1 MPNLEYNFGDQ
12 KSTIFIAK
20 IIKFHP
26 DLWVF
31 SMKKIRARLPCPFP
45 EKGKIFFSK
54 FYIYRG
60 GIYIYIYVYTLHCTA
75 LYIYIYTVY
84 YTLVIYVLKKKNL
97 MLYFLFHY
105 NKIIIYA
112 LLCHFCHT
120 LNC

>member
-1 MPNLEYNFGDQ
+1 MQNLECNFGDQ

-31 SMKKIRARLPCPFP
+31 SMKKIRARLPCHFP

-60 GIYIYIYVYTLHCTA
+60 GYIYIYIYMYMYIHCIALHCI
-75 LYIYIYTVY
+75 YIYIY
-84 YTLVIYVLKKKNL
+84 IYIQYI
-97 MLYFLFHY
+97 LY
-105 NKIIIYA
+105 IIHPLYMY
-112 LLCHFCHT
+112 
-120 LNC
+120 

>member
-31 SMKKIRARLPCPFP
+31 SMKKIRARLPCHFP

-60 GIYIYIYVYTLHCTA
+60 VYIYIYIYIYVYTLHCTA
-75 LYIYIYTVY
+75 LYIYIYCILNTRY
-84 YTLVIYVLKKKNL
+84 ICIEKKNL
-97 MLYFLFHY
+97 MLNFLFH
-105 NKIIIYA
+105 
-112 LLCHFCHT
+112 
-120 LNC
+120 

>member
-12 KSTIFIAK
+12 KSAIFIAK

-31 SMKKIRARLPCPFP
+31 SMKKIRARLPCHFP

-60 GIYIYIYVYTLHCTA
+60 VYIYIYIYIYMYIYFIALHFI
-75 LYIYIYTVY
+75 YIYIYIYIYFILLIY
-84 YTLVIYVLKKKNL
+84 Y
-97 MLYFLFHY
+97 LF
-105 NKIIIYA
+105 
-112 LLCHFCHT
+112 F
-120 LNC
+120 

>member
-31 SMKKIRARLPCPFP
+31 SMKKICARLPCHFP

-60 GIYIYIYVYTLHCTA
+60 GIYIYIYIYIYTLHCTA
-75 LYIYIYTVY
+75 LYIYIVGS
-84 YTLVIYVLKKKNL
+84 
-97 MLYFLFHY
+97 LYNEVSGLANQAFVKRKFAITIRNY
-105 NKIIIYA
+105 SV
-112 LLCHFCHT
+112 
-120 LNC
+120 

>member
-31 SMKKIRARLPCPFP
+31 SMKKIRARLPCHFP

-60 GIYIYIYVYTLHCTA
+60 GIYIYMYIHCTA
-75 LYIYIYTVY
+75 LHCIYIYIYIYNLY
-84 YTLVIYVLKKKNL
+84 YTPVIYLLKKK
-97 MLYFLFHY
+97 
-105 NKIIIYA
+105 KI
-112 LLCHFCHT
+112 
-120 LNC
+120 

>member
-31 SMKKIRARLPCPFP
+31 SMKKIRARLPCHFP

-60 GIYIYIYVYTLHCTA
+60 GIYIYIYIYVCIYIALHCIV
-75 LYIYIYTVY
+75 YIYIYIYIY
-84 YTLVIYVLKKKNL
+84 YILYTYYIY
-97 MLYFLFHY
+97 
-105 NKIIIYA
+105 I
-112 LLCHFCHT
+112 
-120 LNC
+120 

>member
-31 SMKKIRARLPCPFP
+31 SMKKIRTRLPYHFP

-60 GIYIYIYVYTLHCTA
+60 VYIYIYILHYTILYI
-75 LYIYIYTVY
+75 YIYIYTVY
-84 YTLVIYVLKKKNL
+84 YTSVIYVLKKKNL
-97 MLYFLFHY
+97 MLDFLFH
-105 NKIIIYA
+105 
-112 LLCHFCHT
+112 
-120 LNC
+120 

>member
-12 KSTIFIAK
+12 KLTIFIDK

-31 SMKKIRARLPCPFP
+31 SMKKIRARLPCHFP

-60 GIYIYIYVYTLHCTA
+60 GIYIYIYIYVYTVHCTA
-75 LYIYIYTVY
+75 LHCIYIYIY
-84 YTLVIYVLKKKNL
+84 IYILYIIHMLYIYLKKK
-97 MLYFLFHY
+97 
-105 NKIIIYA
+105 
-112 LLCHFCHT
+112 
-120 LNC
+120 

>member
-12 KSTIFIAK
+12 KSAIFIAK

-31 SMKKIRARLPCPFP
+31 SMKKIRARLPCHFP

-60 GIYIYIYVYTLHCTA
+60 GYIYIYICIYIALHCIVYIYIYTIYILLFIVLFIYIYIYIYIVYI
-75 LYIYIYTVY
+75 LYFIFFIYIYY
-84 YTLVIYVLKKKNL
+84 IKKI
-97 MLYFLFHY
+97 FF
-105 NKIIIYA
+105 
-112 LLCHFCHT
+112 
-120 LNC
+120 